1 MIHSSFYVAE
11 EPQSKVLFAREM
23 IINEAASE
31 LQVRV
36 EYKVSTRDGTVRL
49 VGK

>member
-1 MIHSSFYVAE
+1 MIHDSSSHVAE
-11 EPQSKVLFAREM
+11 ELQSKVLFAREM
-23 IINEAASE
+23 VINEAASE

-36 EYKVSTRDGTVRL
+36 EYKGSTARL